1 LLNAKLIMLSLLLLS
16 SAAGAAQ
23 PTGTFDLGGRIG
35 IFSNSE
41 TQLASGVSDV
51 KLYANKNNFYA
62 EGSARYYF
70 LPHVAAVAN
79 LGSFSKG
86 DIRFEGYQVGVGY
99 RTFFGSASIYPIQLG
114 LRLSPVGQ
122 GLPLNLRPYAEGG
135 GALIVGT
142 ESIDA
147 LYYDY
152 FQDAFV
158 DGNLATETDWN
169 WWGGAGIE
177 VPVSPKIY
185 LDFMAKYIN
194 VNFSGDIAGISDYSG
209 WQISIGFGY
218 LILK

>member
-1 LLNAKLIMLSLLLLS
+1 MNAKLIVISLLLLV
-16 SAAGAAQ
+16 GTTDAAQ
-23 PTGTFDLGGRIG
+23 PAGTFDLGGRIG

-41 TQLASGVSDV
+41 TQLASGSSQV
-51 KLYANKNNFYA
+51 KLYANKNNIYA

-70 LPHVAAVAN
+70 LPYVAAVAN

-114 LRLSPVGQ
+114 LRLSPVSE
-122 GLPLNLRPYAEGG
+122 GLPLNMRPYGEGG
-135 GALIVGT
+135 GALIIGT

-152 FQDAFV
+152 FRNAFV

-169 WWGGAGIE
+169 WWAGGGVE
-177 VPVSPKIY
+177 VPLSQKIY

-194 VNFSGDIAGISDYSG
+194 VNFTGDIAGISDYSG
-209 WQISIGFGY
+209 WQISIGVGY
-218 LILK
+218 LVLK